1 MEAELM
7 AKRIQLRR
15 DTAAA
20 WALAAPVL
28 AQGEEGLELDTNRR
42 KVGDG
47 ITAWNNLPYTN
58 IALNMTGEMRD
69 YSGANVPDGWMAY
82 LGQLLN
88 VADYPALFAV
98 IGAVFGGDG
107 ITTFALPNRRQT
119 GYGHRIINVGRPAP
133 YPVVSMPVPA
143 VIHGPTPDSFLPG
156 DVLSFTVQLL
166 DPVSVA
172 GGSPKLSVTI
182 GSSIYL
188 LTRMEGATATE
199 WHYEHTMSSADSGAL
214 SAEIDLNG
222 AVLTT
227 GAVPVTLSVTYLSNN
242 RSLSADYL
250 GATMAPDAESKRITQ
265 AHALVS
271 ADATMTPGADTG
283 VIV

>member
-20 WALAAPVL
+20 WAAANPVL
-28 AQGEEGLELDTNRR
+28 AQGEEGLELDTDLR

-47 ITAWNNLPYTN
+47 ISAWNNLPYTN
-58 IALNMTGEMRD
+58 IALNMAGEIRD
-69 YSGANVPDGWMAY
+69 YAGANVPDGWMASR
-82 LGQLLN
+82 GQLLN
-88 VADYPALFAV
+88 VADYLPLFDV
-98 IGAVFGGDG
+98 IGATFGGDG
-107 ITTFALPNRRQT
+107 VNSFALPNRRQT
-119 GYGHRIINVGRPAP
+119 GAGQSIINVGRTAP
-133 YPVVSMPVPA
+133 YPVASMPVPT
-143 VIHGPTPDSFLPG
+143 VTHGPTPDSFLPG
-156 DVLSFTVQLL
+156 DVLAFTVQLL

-188 LTRMEGATATE
+188 LTRMEGVTATE
-199 WHYEHTMSSADSGAL
+199 WHYEHTMSTAASGAL
-214 SAEIDLNG
+214 SAEIDLDG

-227 GAVPVTLSVTYLSNN
+227 DTVPATLSVTYLPNN
-242 RSLSADYL
+242 KNLSADYL

-271 ADATMTPGADTG
+271 ADAIMTPGADTG